1 MSVLI
6 AATPVSIEDWVGSGG
21 ANYESSTNRDTLIG
35 ESHLEASVTDIDKSA
50 NLLSNNIVASD
61 AIANETSND
70 NPFGSKA
77 VSDEVLAEQRGGIR
91 LPSGIDVVLSV
102 ETRTAIDGQVVLQTV
117 VKIDSGAPVTTVYV
131 PETGSTVTV
140 PQRSAASGF
149 GATATVTYDR
159 QSGIRISRFAPAP
172 GIPVAAR
179 LEGHMQQLEGLKEI
193 DISTPVNTDRGLV
206 SSIGD
211 LSRPG
216 VELNASDIQLTH
228 FTGRAFGSGI
238 FNSGSDRII
247 DTQTTI
253 SIDLHNAGPDVLGSA
268 MFRVENVAIAAMSI
282 RL

>member
-6 AATPVSIEDWVGSGG
+6 AATPVSTEDWVGPGG
-21 ANYESSTNRDTLIG
+21 ANYESFTKRETLID
-35 ESHLEASVTDIDKSA
+35 EAHFEASVTNTGESA
-50 NLLSNNIVASD
+50 NLLSNNLVVSD
-61 AIANETSND
+61 AVSNETSAD

-77 VSDEVLAEQRGGIR
+77 VTDEVLAEQRGGIR

-102 ETRTAIDGQVVLQTV
+102 ETRTAIDGQVVLQTI
-117 VKIDSGAPVTTVYV
+117 VKIDRGAPVTTVYV
-131 PETGSTVTV
+131 PETGSTVTI
-140 PQRSAASGF
+140 PQRSGASGF
-149 GATATVTYDR
+149 GAATTVTYDR
-159 QSGIRISRFAPAP
+159 QSGIRISRLAPAP
-172 GIPVAAR
+172 GISVTAR
-179 LEGHMQQLEGLKEI
+179 PADQMPQLEGLKEI
-193 DISTPVNTDRGLV
+193 DISTPVNTDHGLV
-206 SSIGD
+206 SSIGN

-216 VELNASDIQLTH
+216 VELKASDIQLTH

-253 SIDLHNAGPDVLGSA
+253 SIDLHNAGPEVLGSA